1 MNGLRL
7 IGLLLATA
15 AVSGCD
21 KPSPVSAGPSGS
33 ATAPSSSGPGATT
46 QGGMATAA
54 ASQIPGLPTK
64 AQPKLSTVKLW
75 LGAEE
80 LITEMA
86 ISSIEQETG
95 MMYRTNMAE
104 NEAMIFVMPF
114 EQQASFWMP
123 NCPLPLSVAYIN
135 TDGVIQEIHPLQPY
149 NTNSVFSAAANIRF
163 ALETPQG
170 WFDRHHISTGAVV
183 RTERG
188 SLKQTFLE
196 RR

>member
-1 MNGLRL
+1 MNGLRF
-7 IGLLLATA
+7 IGLLLVTFLVGCNGCKQSPMASTGAGTATSSVTA
-15 AVSGCD
+15 GGSGQ
-21 KPSPVSAGPSGS
+21 SG
-33 ATAPSSSGPGATT
+33 TATT
-46 QGGMATAA
+46 GV
-54 ASQIPGLPTK
+54 SQIPGLPTQ
-64 AQPKLSTVKLW
+64 AQPKLPTIKLW

-86 ISSIEQETG
+86 LSPIQNETG

-135 TDGVIQEIHPLQPY
+135 TDGVIQEIHPLEPY
-149 NTNSVFSAAANIRF
+149 NTNSVYSAAANIRF

-170 WFDRHHISTGAVV
+170 WFDRHHVGTGAVV